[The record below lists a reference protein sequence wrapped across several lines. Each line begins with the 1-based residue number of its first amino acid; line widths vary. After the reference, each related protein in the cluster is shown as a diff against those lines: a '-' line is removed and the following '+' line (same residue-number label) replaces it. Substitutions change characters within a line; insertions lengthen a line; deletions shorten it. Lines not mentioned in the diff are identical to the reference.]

1 MSLGDAYIWF
11 ILLAAIAAF
20 SAFFLQRKSLFL
32 YFFPFYLLTTFFV
45 EYLGIWLSNHGQ
57 TTTLLYNIFTIFEF
71 MFYFWILRTII
82 TNRKIKN
89 ILIYI
94 MIVYPPLVILNML
107 FLQKGTLQFHTFTYS
122 LGCFIIVASAIVYF
136 FELFQSDMSTDLVRD
151 PYFWICSGLL
161 FFYSCGY
168 PLFALTNFF
177 AAPTNVFIQNYNS
190 ISSILNILLYSSFI
204 IASLCRIRIMKFS
217 S

>member
-20 SAFFLQRKSLFL
+20 SAFFLKRISVFL

-57 TTTLLYNIFTIFEF
+57 TTTFLYNIFTTFEF
-71 MFYFWILRTII
+71 MFYFWILKTII
-82 TNRKIKN
+82 SNKKIKT

-94 MIVYPPLVILNML
+94 MVVYPLLVILNML
-107 FLQKGTLQFHTFTYS
+107 FLQKGTLQFHTLTYS
-122 LGCFIIVASAIVYF
+122 LGCFIIVAGAIAYF
-136 FELFQSDMSTDLVRD
+136 YELFQSDKSTDLVRD
-151 PYFWICSGLL
+151 PYFWISSGLL

-168 PLFALTNFF
+168 PLFAVTNFF

-204 IASLCRIRIMKFS
+204 IASLCRIRIRKFS
-217 S
+217 F